1 MPGRL
6 ASDTPTLDAQV
17 LLAHVLGK
25 SRAWVLAHP
34 ETELSSEEQQR
45 LAAGLARLRAGE
57 PLPYVLGH
65 WEFFGLDFLVTPDVL
80 IPRPETELLVEL
92 ALDYLRQNPAARTVA
107 DVGTGSGCI
116 AVSLARHIPDLH
128 VLATDISEPALEVA
142 RQNARNH
149 GVSEQID
156 LVQADLLE
164 PLNVE
169 HSTVNFQPVA
179 FNLLAANLP
188 YIPTETLRGLT
199 VFQHEPTLALDGG
212 SDGLVLIRRL
222 LNQAVV
228 YLESNGLMLLEIE
241 QRQGAVVQELAQ
253 EVFPQSQ
260 VRIFND
266 LMGYNRVIQIAK
278 TE

>member
-1 MPGRL
+1 M
-6 ASDTPTLDAQV
+6 
-17 LLAHVLGK
+17 
-25 SRAWVLAHP
+25 
-34 ETELSSEEQQR
+34 
-45 LAAGLARLRAGE
+45 
-57 PLPYVLGH
+57 
-65 WEFFGLDFLVTPDVL
+65 
-80 IPRPETELLVEL
+80 
-92 ALDYLRQNPAARTVA
+92 
-107 DVGTGSGCI
+107 GTGSGCI

-164 PLNVE
+164 PLDVE

-188 YIPTETLRGLT
+188 YIPTETLHGLT